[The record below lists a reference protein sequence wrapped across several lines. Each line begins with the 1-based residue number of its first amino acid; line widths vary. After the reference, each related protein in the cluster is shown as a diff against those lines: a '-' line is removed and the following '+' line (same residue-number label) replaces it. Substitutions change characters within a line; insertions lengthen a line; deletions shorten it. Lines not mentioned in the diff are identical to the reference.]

1 MKIHEKIAALR
12 RSAGLTQEKLGALL
26 GVSPQAVSKWENA
39 ECLPDLTLI
48 PQLCQALHTPA
59 DELLEV
65 PPIATTRPGSAQTSA
80 SSVRIRSSNGLSLT
94 ITGEDAI
101 RRIQQTD
108 PSALRSMLDFLTD
121 GDALAVLRALSFTAM
136 TEDQLAEAC
145 HLSPE
150 RTQRTLF
157 QLMKAGFC
165 QYYPDGYA
173 LGENTYL
180 AWAALAAAWLFS
192 PDGRADVGR
201 ITVSYTTVT
210 PE

>member
-1 MKIHEKIAALR
+1 MNIHGKIATLR

-48 PQLCQALHTPA
+48 PRLCQILRVTA
-59 DELLEV
+59 DELLSELPV
-65 PPIATTRPGSAQTSA
+65 NAIQPGSALVSA
-80 SSVRIRSSNGLSLT
+80 SSVRIRSSKGLSLT
-94 ITGEDAI
+94 IAGEEAVRSVQQADA
-101 RRIQQTD
+101 
-108 PSALRSMLDFLTD
+108 SALHSMLDFLASS
-121 GDALAVLRALSFTAM
+121 DALAVLQALSFTAV
-136 TEDQLAEAC
+136 TEEQITETC
-145 HLSPE
+145 HLTPE
-150 RTQRTLF
+150 RAQQALF
-157 QLMKAGFC
+157 QLMKADFC
-165 QYYPDGYA
+165 QYAPEGYV
-173 LGENTYL
+173 LGENAYL